1 MTTKYYQKIKKSS
14 EKKRVNDIK
23 NTKKDSE
30 KKHVENI
37 KIFLKKKKKGKKTRG
52 RYQNFSEEQKHKLL
66 DYMRNYY
73 ITHNK

>member
-23 NTKKDSE
+23 NTNKDSE

-37 KIFLKKKKKGKKTRG
+37 KMFL
-52 RYQNFSEEQKHKLL
+52 
-66 DYMRNYY
+66 
-73 ITHNK
+73 

>member
-23 NTKKDSE
+23 NTKKYSQ

-37 KIFLKKKKKGKKTRG
+37 KMFL
-52 RYQNFSEEQKHKLL
+52 
-66 DYMRNYY
+66 
-73 ITHNK
+73 